1 MIYFF
6 SRQQQFVR
14 CEIYPGSP
22 HVLTLV
28 DQHGVEHTERLKS
41 AKDLELRWTE
51 MRDELAR
58 NGWHGPFG
66 RDARI

>member
-41 AKDLELRWTE
+41 AKD
-51 MRDELAR
+51 
-58 NGWHGPFG
+58 
-66 RDARI
+66 